1 MPQYERLCE
10 EGRISRRTMADA
22 IEVLHQKAGFGDN
35 DRAEIAIGLLK
46 LPSAEI
52 VGLVQI
58 IFDPQIG
65 DKAYVVSLP
74 TSKQFKAYR
83 THARQRAWFDIVELH
98 GALLDGS
105 GTVLLADGTAL
116 WAVEVLPTRLPLEP
130 TELDWRIVHCT
141 LSIIGA
147 AHCYRSW
154 GYGLPPQLQRMLADL
169 RILDCGTLGGLI
181 LPLLKAVAFDI
192 RQRDPLF
199 ADISDQQIAN
209 GLRKFGIRI
218 PRSRPRIRTRQAFA
232 TI

>member
-10 EGRISRRTMADA
+10 AGRISRRTLADA

-46 LPSAEI
+46 LPSAEV

-65 DKAYVVSLP
+65 DKAYVVALP

-83 THARQRAWFDIVELH
+83 ANARQRSCFDIAELD
-98 GALLDGS
+98 GAVVDGS
-105 GTVLLADGTAL
+105 GNVLLANGIAL
-116 WAVEVLPTRLPLEP
+116 RAVAVIPARLPLAP
-130 TELDWRIVHCT
+130 TELDWRIVHQT
-141 LSIIGA
+141 LLAIGA
-147 AHCYRSW
+147 VHCYRY
-154 GYGLPPQLQRMLADL
+154 GEYGLPPQLQQMPADL
-169 RILDCGTLGGLI
+169 RILDCGTLRGLT
-181 LPLLKAVAFDI
+181 LPLLKALAFDI
-192 RQRDPLF
+192 RQRDPRV

-209 GLRKFGIRI
+209 ALRKFGIRI
-218 PRSRPRIRTRQAFA
+218 PHGRPRSRTRQAFA